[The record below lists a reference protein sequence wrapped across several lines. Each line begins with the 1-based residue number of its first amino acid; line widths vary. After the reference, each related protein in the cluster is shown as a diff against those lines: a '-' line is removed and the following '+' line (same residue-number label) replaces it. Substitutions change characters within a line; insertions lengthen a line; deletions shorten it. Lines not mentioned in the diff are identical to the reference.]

1 MRNCVVN
8 YLIQEAKK
16 NKNIMLL
23 TWDLWYWVTD
33 AFEKELPDQFINVW
47 IAEQNMIWIA
57 AGLALTWKKVF
68 CYSIIPFLTMRC
80 YEQIRIDVCAQNLDV
95 NLIWVAW
102 WFAYWTLWN
111 THYWIEDINVMKW
124 LPNMKI
130 LAPADKIEAEACMKY
145 LFGNRWPFFLR
156 LNRWWEPV
164 VYENWLPTNTKINE
178 WIVVKE
184 WSEICLISTWNI
196 LWNVINATK
205 ILESNWMSVQVLSI
219 PAIKPINSKF
229 ILNHI
234 KWKKWVFTVEEHT
247 IIWWLWDSIASI
259 IAENWIQT
267 KFKKLWIPDI
277 FPEIVWNQDYMR
289 WYVWLDGESIANTV
303 LHTLQN

>member
-1 MRNCVVN
+1 MRNCVMN

-16 NKNIMLL
+16 DKNIILL

-33 AFEKELPDQFINVW
+33 SFEKELPEQFINVW

-57 AGLALTWKKVF
+57 AWLALTGKKVF

-95 NLIWVAW
+95 NLIWVGW
-102 WFAYWTLWN
+102 WFTYGPLWN
-111 THYWIEDINVMKW
+111 THYGIEDINVMKW

-130 LAPADKIEAEACMKY
+130 LVPADKIEAEACMEY
-145 LFGNRWPFFLR
+145 LFKNIWRFFIR
-156 LNRWWEPV
+156 LNRWWEPNI
-164 VYENWLPTNTKINE
+164 YEEKLPEWTKIEE
-178 WIVVKE
+178 WVCIKPGND
-184 WSEICLISTWNI
+184 ITLISTWNI
-196 LWNVINATK
+196 LWNVMQASE
-205 ILESNWMSVQVLSI
+205 ILEYKDISIQILSI
-219 PAIKPINSKF
+219 PSIKPINNDF

-234 KWKKWVFTVEEHT
+234 KWKKWVFTIEEHT
-247 IIWWLWDSIASI
+247 IVWWLWDTIASI

-277 FPEIVWNQDYMR
+277 FPKIVWNQNYMR
-289 WYVWLDGESIANTV
+289 WYVWLDWESIANTI
-303 LHTLQN
+303 LHILQN

>member
-8 YLIQEAKK
+8 YILEKAKRD
-16 NKNIMLL
+16 KNIMLL

-33 AFEKELPDQFINVW
+33 NFEKELPEQFINVW
-47 IAEQNMIWIA
+47 IAEQNMISIA
-57 AGLALTWKKVF
+57 AWLALTWKKVF

-95 NLIWVAW
+95 NLVWVAG

-111 THYWIEDINVMKW
+111 THYGIEDINVMKW

-130 LAPADKIEAEACMKY
+130 LAPADKIEAEAGMKY
-145 LFGNRWPFFLR
+145 LFENQWPFFVR
-156 LNRWWEPV
+156 LNRWWEPIFH
-164 VYENWLPTNTKINE
+164 ENWLPKGTIISE
-178 WIVVKE
+178 WVIVKT
-184 WSEICLISTWNI
+184 WNDACLISTWNI
-196 LWNVINATK
+196 LWNVIKASE
-205 ILESNWMSVQVLSI
+205 ILENKGISTEVISVPS
-219 PAIKPINSKF
+219 IKPIDDDF

-234 KWKKWVFTVEEHT
+234 KWKKWVFTIEEHT
-247 IIWWLWDSIASI
+247 VIWGLWDSIATI

-289 WYVWLDGESIANTV
+289 WHVWIDWDGIANTV